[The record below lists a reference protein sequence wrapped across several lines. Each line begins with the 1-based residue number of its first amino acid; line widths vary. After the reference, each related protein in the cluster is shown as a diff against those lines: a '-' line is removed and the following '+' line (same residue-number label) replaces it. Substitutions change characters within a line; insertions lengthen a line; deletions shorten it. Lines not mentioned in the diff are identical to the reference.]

1 MLNPAFNKRI
11 RAVIDKIKFPV
22 YIIHAYKKQFCVC
35 NNENSEEGDP
45 HCMKCLGIGRKIRI
59 YQVPAAYIVD
69 QINTRN
75 SGLRARQ
82 AIITY
87 FFNGKD
93 TPEGIST
100 GDLIVHGA
108 EVNRVQ
114 GYRNYRSDSNEILYR
129 EVDAVTRQV
138 NRDLF
143 LKNFYET
150 IGKDMPKIDDF
161 EF

>member
-1 MLNPAFNKRI
+1 MLNPSFNKNI
-11 RAVIDKIKFPV
+11 RAVLDKIKFPV
-22 YIIHAYKKQFCVC
+22 YVIHAYKKKFCIC
-35 NNENSEEGDP
+35 NHENSEEGDINCP
-45 HCMKCLGIGRKIRI
+45 KCLGTGRKIRI
-59 YQVPAAYIVD
+59 YQVDAAYIVD

-114 GYRNYRSDSNEILYR
+114 GYRNYRSDSNEIIYR
-129 EVDAVTRQV
+129 EVDAATRQV
-138 NRDLF
+138 NRDIF
-143 LKNFYET
+143 LKNFYNAIE
-150 IGKDMPKIDDF
+150 KDMPNINDF